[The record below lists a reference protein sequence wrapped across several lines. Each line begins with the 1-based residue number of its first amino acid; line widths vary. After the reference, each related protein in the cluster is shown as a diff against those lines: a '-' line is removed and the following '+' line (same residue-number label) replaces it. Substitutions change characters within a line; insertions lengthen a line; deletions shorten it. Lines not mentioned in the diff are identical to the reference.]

1 MAKFKVV
8 TGIVLR
14 HIEYG
19 EAEKLF
25 ILLSPTGK
33 VKAFAKGVRKVSS
46 KNAGHLELFSHAHIQ
61 LVEGN
66 SNRFIIGSALAI
78 DKFDTLAYHIE
89 KFAIAMLACEY
100 IDIVATEN
108 DDNAYHRLLL
118 ILKYLKE
125 QDYNV
130 NTILFVLAHLSVI
143 AGVQP
148 SIELCAECG
157 ETTTP
162 DDVFYSVEQGGVVC
176 QYCHSTVSAQTLNLH
191 TIKILR
197 NVYRNMSKPIEHQLQ
212 INSIQFVAKL
222 MYTQITHMLDKP
234 LKTWK
239 MIEDV
244 VLK

>member
-25 ILLSPTGK
+25 IVLSPTGK

-66 SNRFIIGSALAI
+66 SNRYIIGSALAI
-78 DKFDTLAYHIE
+78 DKFDILANHIE
-89 KFAIAMLACEY
+89 KFAIAMFACEY
-100 IDIVATEN
+100 IDVVATEN

-118 ILKYLKE
+118 MLKNLRDQE
-125 QDYNV
+125 YNANV
-130 NTILFVLAHLSVI
+130 ILFVMAHLSII
-143 AGVQP
+143 AGIQP
-148 SIELCAECG
+148 SIEACAECG

-162 DDVFYSVEQGGVVC
+162 EDVFYSVEHGGVIC
-176 QYCHSTVSAQTLNLH
+176 QYCHTTTSAQTLNLH

-197 NVYRNMSKPIEHQLQ
+197 NMYRNMSKPIEQKL
-212 INSIQFVAKL
+212 SIESVHFVAQLLYK
-222 MYTQITHMLDKP
+222 QITYMLDNP

-239 MIEDV
+239 MVEDV